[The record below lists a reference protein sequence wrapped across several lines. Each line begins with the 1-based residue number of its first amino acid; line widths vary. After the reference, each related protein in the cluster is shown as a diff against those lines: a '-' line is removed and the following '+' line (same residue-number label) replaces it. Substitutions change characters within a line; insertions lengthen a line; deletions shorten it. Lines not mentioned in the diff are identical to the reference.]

1 MLGTGERLPFDRL
14 ILATGSEAFLP
25 EIAGFGRAGTF
36 VLRTASDALGV
47 REYVQQAGAQTAVV
61 AGGGLLG
68 LEAAYALHKLGLRT
82 TVLERSAL
90 AAAPPARRARR
101 RAAARLSGE
110 PRHRGR
116 WSRPRR
122 PRSRT
127 APRSLA
133 DGRRLPAD
141 VVLVAAGIAPSAE
154 LARHA
159 GLEVQRGVLVDD
171 HLRTSDPRIFAAGDL
186 AEWRGSILGLW
197 PVAVE
202 QAEVAA
208 ENAVGGSRPY
218 AGTVPVTM
226 LKVVGVELLSIGAI
240 DGPRELADADPDAL
254 RYRKLVLDEEGRAIG
269 GILLG
274 HPEHVQTLTAAVRES
289 RPMSGWS

>member
-1 MLGTGERLPFDRL
+1 M
-14 ILATGSEAFLP
+14 
-25 EIAGFGRAGTF
+25 
-36 VLRTASDALGV
+36 
-47 REYVQQAGAQTAVV
+47 V

-82 TVLERSAL
+82 AVLERSRWLLRRQLDERAGELLRGYLANLGIEVLLEAETAAL
-90 AAAPPARRARR
+90 EDGAAV
-101 RAAARLSGE
+101 
-110 PRHRGR
+110 
-116 WSRPRR
+116 
-122 PRSRT
+122 
-127 APRSLA
+127 LA

-141 VVLVAAGIAPSAE
+141 VVLVAVGIAPSTG
-154 LARHA
+154 LARRA
-159 GLEVQRGVLVDD
+159 GLDVARGVLVDD
-171 HLRTSDPRIFAAGDL
+171 HLRTSDPRILAAGDL

-208 ENAVGGSRPY
+208 ENAVGGSRAY

-226 LKVVGVELLSIGAI
+226 LKVVGVELLSVGAI
-240 DGPRELADADPDAL
+240 DGPRELADADPESL

-274 HPEHVQTLTAAVRES
+274 HPEHVQTVTAAVRES
-289 RPMSGWS
+289 RAMSGWS

>member
-14 ILATGSEAFLP
+14 ILATGSEAFVP
-25 EIAGFGRAGTF
+25 EIAGFGGPGTF
-36 VLRTASDALGV
+36 VLRTASDALGDPRV
-47 REYVQQAGAQTAVV
+47 RPAGGRARRAVV

-82 TVLERSAL
+82 TVLERSRWLLRRQLDERAGELLRGYLANLGIEVLVEAETAAL
-90 AAAPPARRARR
+90 ENG
-101 RAAARLSGE
+101 S
-110 PRHRGR
+110 RGR
-116 WSRPRR
+116 SP
-122 PRSRT
+122 T
-127 APRSLA
+127 AGA
-133 DGRRLPAD
+133 CAAD
-141 VVLVAAGIAPSAE
+141 VVPRGGRASRRRPSSRGTPGSRCE
-154 LARHA
+154 
-159 GLEVQRGVLVDD
+159 RGVLVDD

-240 DGPRELADADPDAL
+240 DGPRELVDADAGVAALPQARARRGGPRDRRDPARPPRARADA
-254 RYRKLVLDEEGRAIG
+254 
-269 GILLG
+269 
-274 HPEHVQTLTAAVRES
+274 
-289 RPMSGWS
+289 